1 METFAL
7 ENANDNRFNV
17 WTSKKLDLATGV
29 NYYNT
34 NAIEEYNLERLE
46 TTKQNIIKKDLFL
59 FLWWTIWKRIYN
71 NKNKQ
76 NHQEINKISNDIVLN
91 SLLIGILS
99 LGIIVTSNN
108 LIKNFNLI
116 DLIVKLTHILFI
128 TGLNQKVYIIWV
140 I

>member
-1 METFAL
+1 M
-7 ENANDNRFNV
+7 
-17 WTSKKLDLATGV
+17 KK
-29 NYYNT
+29 
-34 NAIEEYNLERLE
+34 EY
-46 TTKQNIIKKDLFL
+46 TIIK
-59 FLWWTIWKRIYN
+59 I
-71 NKNKQ
+71 NK
-76 NHQEINKISNDIVLN
+76 NHQEINKISNDIAWN

-116 DLIVKLTHILFI
+116 DLIEKVTHILFI

>member
-1 METFAL
+1 M
-7 ENANDNRFNV
+7 
-17 WTSKKLDLATGV
+17 KK
-29 NYYNT
+29 
-34 NAIEEYNLERLE
+34 EY
-46 TTKQNIIKKDLFL
+46 TIIK
-59 FLWWTIWKRIYN
+59 I
-71 NKNKQ
+71 NK
-76 NHQEINKISNDIVLN
+76 NHQEINKFSNDIAWN

-116 DLIVKLTHILFI
+116 DLIEKVTHILFI

>member
-1 METFAL
+1 MV
-7 ENANDNRFNV
+7 NNM
-17 WTSKKLDLATGV
+17 KK
-29 NYYNT
+29 
-34 NAIEEYNLERLE
+34 EY
-46 TTKQNIIKKDLFL
+46 TIIK
-59 FLWWTIWKRIYN
+59 I
-71 NKNKQ
+71 NK
-76 NHQEINKISNDIVLN
+76 NHQEINKISNDIAWN

-116 DLIVKLTHILFI
+116 DLIEKVTHILFI

>member
-1 METFAL
+1 M
-7 ENANDNRFNV
+7 
-17 WTSKKLDLATGV
+17 KK
-29 NYYNT
+29 
-34 NAIEEYNLERLE
+34 EY
-46 TTKQNIIKKDLFL
+46 TIIK
-59 FLWWTIWKRIYN
+59 I
-71 NKNKQ
+71 NK

-128 TGLNQKVYIIWV
+128 TGLTGYSISNLKDIIDDLSYKANLEKINNELFKEIENELPIEDNPDKNYNQNR
-140 I
+140 